1 MNLGRIG
8 KVSGASTRVIRE
20 MKRYK
25 FQALVTLG
33 PQHGESQAE
42 TGMPGG
48 VTQRLVVRGQRHETG
63 MNKYFCALATR
74 SGEDLRWSDDSHM
87 IMTIVLVGDEP
98 REYFEVGD
106 MFTVWMGRDLGRG
119 IVTRRLFI

>member
-1 MNLGRIG
+1 
-8 KVSGASTRVIRE
+8 

-33 PQHGESQAE
+33 PQHHGKDQAD
-42 TGMPGG
+42 TGIPGG
-48 VTQRLVVRGQRHETG
+48 LTTRLVVRGQRHQTG
-63 MNKYFCALATR
+63 TNKYFCALATR

-98 REYFEVGD
+98 REYFGVGD

>member
-1 MNLGRIG
+1 
-8 KVSGASTRVIRE
+8 

-33 PQHGESQAE
+33 PQQGEGQTA
-42 TGMPGG
+42 MRGG
-48 VTQRLVVRGQRHETG
+48 LTQRLVVRGQRHETG
-63 MNKYFCALATR
+63 LSRYFCALATR
-74 SGEDLRWSDDSHM
+74 NGEDVRWSDDDHM
-87 IMTIVLVGDEP
+87 IMTIVLVGDDP

-106 MFTVWMGRDLGRG
+106 TFTVWAGRDLGRG